1 MPAHVLSSPRK
12 SASTPWYRQRWPWL
26 LMLGPA
32 VVVVA
37 GTYTGWLAFS
47 RPDAL
52 VVDDYYKEGKAIN
65 LDLRRDREA
74 SRQGITVGL
83 NYDAAGGKLSGVV
96 RSAPI
101 AMSGDKKSVVPQAV
115 ELQLLHPTLP
125 EKDLRLVLYPMADGR
140 FSIAVPALENARWR
154 VLVEDGKRNWRL
166 HGNLALPQ
174 QTQISLRAQDWSAA
188 DD

>member
-1 MPAHVLSSPRK
+1 MPAQALSSLRK
-12 SASTPWYRQRWPWL
+12 PASTPWYRQRWPWL

-83 NYDAAGGKLSGVV
+83 NYDAANGKLNGIVHSKPTAATGN
-96 RSAPI
+96 STL
-101 AMSGDKKSVVPQAV
+101 PQAV

-125 EKDLRLVLYPMADGR
+125 EKDIRLIVYPMADGR
-140 FSIAVPALENARWR
+140 FSVTVPALDHARWR
-154 VLVEDGKRNWRL
+154 VLIEDGKRNWRL
-166 HGNLALPQ
+166 HGNLTLPA
-174 QTQISLRAQDWSAA
+174 QTQINLKAQDWSAA